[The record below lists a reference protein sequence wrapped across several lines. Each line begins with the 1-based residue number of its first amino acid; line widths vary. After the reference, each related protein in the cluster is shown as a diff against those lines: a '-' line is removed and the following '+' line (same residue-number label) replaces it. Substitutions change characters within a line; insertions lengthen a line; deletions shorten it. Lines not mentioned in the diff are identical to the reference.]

1 MSEIL
6 RVDRVMKEFGGVRA
20 VNGPS
25 FAVERGSI
33 TGLIGPNGSGKTTL
47 FNLIAGTFPPDR
59 GDVFLEGQRITGWP
73 PHRIAARGLART
85 FQLSRVFGQMTTL
98 ENLIVVARGESDAA
112 ARTRAEELLQRV
124 GLTEHREAWGSE
136 LSYGQRKLLEFARML
151 MLRPRVVLLDEPFAG
166 INPTMAQTIVRLI
179 RELRDDGV
187 TVFLIDHAMT
197 IVMELCQRILVLD
210 SGELIADAP
219 PEVVQQDPRVL
230 EAYFGRPVATPAEP
244 IAAAG
249 SEARAASAP
258 SPLEGEVRG
267 GGK

>member
-1 MSEIL
+1 L

-25 FAVERGSI
+25 FAVEPGSI

-47 FNLIAGTFPPDR
+47 FNLIAGTFAPDR

-124 GLTEHREAWGSE
+124 G
-136 LSYGQRKLLEFARML
+136 
-151 MLRPRVVLLDEPFAG
+151 
-166 INPTMAQTIVRLI
+166 
-179 RELRDDGV
+179 
-187 TVFLIDHAMT
+187 
-197 IVMELCQRILVLD
+197 
-210 SGELIADAP
+210 
-219 PEVVQQDPRVL
+219 
-230 EAYFGRPVATPAEP
+230 
-244 IAAAG
+244 
-249 SEARAASAP
+249 
-258 SPLEGEVRG
+258 
-267 GGK
+267 